1 MGRFSKITRTTKET
15 DITVEINL
23 DGSGNSNINT
33 GIGFLDHMLDG
44 FARHGFLDLKV
55 CAKGDLDVDEHHTI
69 EDIGIV
75 LGQAIKEALG
85 DKAGIKRYGSCILPM
100 DETLVMCSIDLCGRP
115 YFGLDAEFTTEMVG
129 NMPTEMVR
137 EFFYAISYTVGMNLH
152 IKQLSGLNNHHII
165 EAIFKSFARA
175 LDDAVTIDERID
187 GVISTK
193 GSL

>member
-100 DETLVMCSIDLCGRP
+100 DETLVMCAIDLCGRP
-115 YFGLDAEFTTEMVG
+115 YFGFDAEFTTEMVG

-165 EAIFKSFARA
+165 
-175 LDDAVTIDERID
+175 
-187 GVISTK
+187 
-193 GSL
+193 

>member
-75 LGQAIKEALG
+75 LG
-85 DKAGIKRYGSCILPM
+85 
-100 DETLVMCSIDLCGRP
+100 
-115 YFGLDAEFTTEMVG
+115 
-129 NMPTEMVR
+129 
-137 EFFYAISYTVGMNLH
+137 
-152 IKQLSGLNNHHII
+152 
-165 EAIFKSFARA
+165 
-175 LDDAVTIDERID
+175 
-187 GVISTK
+187 
-193 GSL
+193 

>member
-69 EDIGIV
+69 EDIGLV
-75 LGQAIKEALG
+75 HGHDIKEALG

-100 DETLVMCSIDLCGRP
+100 DETLVMCAIDLCGRP
-115 YFGLDAEFTTEMVG
+115 YFGFDAEFTTEMVG

>member
-1 MGRFSKITRTTKET
+1 
-15 DITVEINL
+15 
-23 DGSGNSNINT
+23 
-33 GIGFLDHMLDG
+33 
-44 FARHGFLDLKV
+44 
-55 CAKGDLDVDEHHTI
+55 
-69 EDIGIV
+69 
-75 LGQAIKEALG
+75 
-85 DKAGIKRYGSCILPM
+85 M
-100 DETLVMCSIDLCGRP
+100 DETLVMCAIDLCGRP
-115 YFGLDAEFTTEMVG
+115 YFGFDAEFTTEMVG

>member
-55 CAKGDLDVDEHHTI
+55 FAKGDLDVDEHHTI

-100 DETLVMCSIDLCGRP
+100 DETLVMCAIDLCGRP
-115 YFGLDAEFTTEMVG
+115 YFGFDAEFTTEMVG

>member
-100 DETLVMCSIDLCGRP
+100 DETLVMCAIDLCGRP
-115 YFGLDAEFTTEMVG
+115 YFGFDAEFTTEMVG